1 MPAPAARDPRPR
13 TCCSRARACCSCQ
26 MASNTAPSAS
36 SANCGLCSEFYVDPR
51 LLQCIHSFCSK
62 CLKKLTEEQGRSE
75 TSLTCPTCDKTTS
88 LPEGGIDSLPKDLRK
103 NYEVE
108 VAQYESK
115 FTAGEDVSCDQC
127 IDTSNGPAVSFCVN
141 CCEFLCEPCTKH
153 HKSWRK
159 TVSHELQ
166 LMKRKEKTNTP
177 TLKGSANIPRQ
188 PVHCEL
194 HRDETLKFFCETC
207 SVPLCRDCI
216 ILKHNGH
223 KYERMEAVAEKQKV
237 ELTVIVKDLE
247 NDMAELDSA
256 MTQGGKMSQQIQTKQ
271 KSIEEK
277 IRSTFKNL
285 HEALNG
291 REEELLRKITECG
304 LGKQTALSIQSEELK
319 AVRDELTETCETVTT
334 AVKTYA
340 PLEILSA
347 KETMAARLLELKKTF
362 DKVSLKPCRSNA
374 MLDLLDSSEIIESIN
389 SFGTVGSSDPSRA
402 EVDLHI
408 PRAILKKETVLT
420 VTTHDVQGKRW
431 PLGGEKVDA
440 ILSLMGS
447 DDSPVIADV
456 VDVEN
461 GTYRI
466 SFSPTTC
473 GEHELSI
480 TVENQPIK
488 GSPFHLYVRQERQ
501 YTSCK
506 SALQTFSTS
515 DSPYGIA
522 VDDNGDVYVANHDS
536 HHIQVLNKKGEEI
549 RSIHMQETSFCPRG
563 IAIHGSMLYVTDDV
577 NNCVL
582 KFTTTGE
589 FISKMA
595 TEDQGDTGLLCQPR
609 GICLSRDGRIF
620 VADLDKDRIS
630 VLESDGTLAYHITG
644 SASNGS
650 ALSRPWGVALDPKG
664 NLHVTNCGSTNVVI
678 FTQEGKY
685 VSQYSSGASQL
696 TGIAIDEE
704 GYSFVADDKYSNIF
718 DPLHKHI
725 HTLQSFKNARGV
737 AIDRDGYMYVA
748 SCSDKRI
755 YKY

>member
-1 MPAPAARDPRPR
+1 
-13 TCCSRARACCSCQ
+13 
-26 MASNTAPSAS
+26 MASNTAPSVS

-103 NYEVE
+103 SYEVE

-127 IDTSNGPAVSFCVN
+127 IDTSNDHAVSFCIN
-141 CCEFLCEPCTKH
+141 CSEFLCKACTEY
-153 HKSWRK
+153 HKTRRK
-159 TVSHELQ
+159 TVNHELE
-166 LMKRKEKTNTP
+166 LMVPKDKGA
-177 TLKGSANIPRQ
+177 LKGSANIPRQ

-194 HRDETLKFFCETC
+194 HRDETLKFYCETC
-207 SVPLCRDCI
+207 SVPVCRDCI
-216 ILKHNGH
+216 VLKHIGH
-223 KYERMEAVAEKQKV
+223 EYERMEVVAEKQNG
-237 ELTVIVKDLE
+237 ELSVIVKDLE

-291 REEELLRKITECG
+291 REQELLRKIAECG

-319 AVRDELTETCETVTT
+319 AVRDELAETCETVTA

-347 KETMAARLLELKKTF
+347 KETMTARLLQLKKTF
-362 DKVSLKPCRSNA
+362 DKVSLKPCRSNT
-374 MLDLLDSSEIIESIN
+374 MLDLLDPSDMIESIN

-408 PRAILKKETVLT
+408 PRAILNKETVLT

-466 SFSPTTC
+466 SFPPTTC

-501 YTSCK
+501 YTSCN

-515 DSPYGIA
+515 NSPFGIA
-522 VDDNGDVYVANHDS
+522 VDDNGDVYVANRDS
-536 HHIQVLNKKGEEI
+536 QCIQVLNKEGEEI
-549 RSIHMQETSFCPRG
+549 QSINMQDTTFCPVG
-563 IAIHGSMLYVTDDV
+563 IAIHGSMLYVTDDKSK
-577 NNCVL
+577 CVL
-582 KFTTTGE
+582 KFTTTGD
-589 FISKMA
+589 FVSKLA
-595 TEDQGDTGLLCQPR
+595 TENLLSGPC

-620 VADLDKDRIS
+620 VAEDDKDRIS

-644 SASNGS
+644 SASDGS

-664 NLHVTNCGSTNVVI
+664 NLHVTNYGSTNVVI

-685 VSQYSSGASQL
+685 VSQYSPGVSQL

-704 GYSFVADDKYSNIF
+704 GYSFVAEYRYNSYRSITYGRLFTFN
-718 DPLHKHI
+718 PNHI
-725 HTLQSFKNARGV
+725 HIYTLRRFKYARGV
-737 AIDRDGYMYVA
+737 AVDRDGYMYVT
-748 SCSDKRI
+748 SCSDKQI

>member
-1 MPAPAARDPRPR
+1 
-13 TCCSRARACCSCQ
+13 
-26 MASNTAPSAS
+26 MASNTAPSVS

-127 IDTSNGPAVSFCVN
+127 IDTSNDHAVSFCIN
-141 CCEFLCEPCTKH
+141 CCEFLCKACTEY
-153 HKSWRK
+153 HKTRRK
-159 TVSHELQ
+159 TVNHELE
-166 LMKRKEKTNTP
+166 LMGPKDKGA
-177 TLKGSANIPRQ
+177 LKGSANIPRQ

-207 SVPLCRDCI
+207 SVPVCRDCI
-216 ILKHNGH
+216 VLKHIGH
-223 KYERMEAVAEKQKV
+223 EYERMEAVAEKQKG
-237 ELTVIVKDLE
+237 ELSVIVKDLE

-271 KSIEEK
+271 KSTKEK

-319 AVRDELTETCETVTT
+319 AVRDELTETCETVT
-334 AVKTYA
+334 AAIKTYA

-347 KETMAARLLELKKTF
+347 KETMTARLLQLKKTF
-362 DKVSLKPCRSNA
+362 DKVSLKPCRSNT
-374 MLDLLDSSEIIESIN
+374 MLDLLNPSDMIESIN

-408 PRAILKKETVLT
+408 PRAILNKETMLT
-420 VTTHDVQGKRW
+420 VTTHDLQGKRW

-456 VDVEN
+456 VDLEN

-466 SFSPTTC
+466 TLSPTAC

-488 GSPFHLYVRQERQ
+488 GSPFHLYVRQDRQ

-515 DSPYGIA
+515 GNPYGIA
-522 VDDNGDVYVANHDS
+522 VDDNGDVYVANQDS
-536 HHIQVLNKKGEEI
+536 TCIQVLNKKGEQI
-549 RSIHMQETSFCPRG
+549 RTINMQEATFRPVGS

-577 NNCVL
+577 SKCVL
-582 KFTTTGE
+582 KFTTTGD
-589 FISKMA
+589 FISKLA
-595 TEDQGDTGLLCQPR
+595 TEDQGDTGLLSGPR

-620 VADLDKDRIS
+620 VAEIDKDRIS

-644 SASNGS
+644 SASDGS

-664 NLHVTNCGSTNVVI
+664 NLHVTNYGSTNVVI

-685 VSQYSSGASQL
+685 VSKYSCAASKL

-704 GYSFVADDKYSNIF
+704 GYSFVADDKYNTYNGIYSKIYIF
-718 DPLHKHI
+718 DPLHKRI

-737 AIDRDGYMYVA
+737 AVDRDGYIYVA

-755 YKY
+755 YRY